1 MARQNSRQQSL
12 FNVRQFVPQPF
23 EPGSLYDVLEQ
34 FGDLIIYR
42 SDFEEADPSL
52 GGNEGWCPVLLSKL
66 ELLRGKNGWSD
77 RQAVDMASN
86 HLKVKACL
94 GLGVER
100 RGPSQPTLSRHRAR
114 MQKLG
119 LDAVYHQRLSDVL
132 RVVGLLQAD
141 EPVLIDSVPIDGAG
155 QQLDTYN
162 LLAGAI
168 RQGVMRLSEACAQ
181 PASEVAKTL
190 GMTRYLA
197 RSAKGAFEVDWD
209 DEASRREFVSLLVND
224 AGRINAALDAQ
235 LQASA
240 AQASAAGAAAVPA
253 VDNGSH
259 EPGDQ
264 LPLVASKPA
273 AASLSAPAPVTPTP
287 CDAAQEDSESAEG
300 THAAASSPDAAC
312 AGEEACP
319 LADASDGQAQPA
331 EPPDPITAKMKA
343 TMATLEDI
351 IAHDIEFDGSGQV
364 KGIRQKAAGDRRI
377 SLTDPDMRHGRKS
390 ASRLIAGYK
399 AQIVSS
405 VEHGFIVATK
415 VFAAN
420 GHDGDQLPELVQQL
434 EERGQKPP
442 WWAGDH
448 AYGTLRNHR
457 YVAMRKEQGD
467 DIELIARMSRPANG
481 GRYTKDEFDYDF
493 DTHELTCSQ
502 GQRIAATRWE
512 QQGGRKGR
520 LFVFPPQSCHGCPS
534 RTQCVSPTSKSQARS
549 VFVVEEEER
558 LIREHLR
565 RRQEPA
571 FRDKLRKRP
580 HVERVI
586 AGFAQCGG
594 KQATRFGLENVA
606 FDANISALAYNLRL
620 LGSLL
625 RDNPELRAQLCALVL
640 LFCRALLALLLTW
653 RCPRP
658 LQRHLSASPA

>member
-12 FNVRQFVPQPF
+12 FGVRQFVPQPF

-34 FGDLIIYR
+34 FGDLIMSR

-77 RQAVDMASN
+77 RQSVDMASN

-119 LDAVYHQRLSDVL
+119 LDKVYHQRLSEVL
-132 RVVGLLQAD
+132 QVVGLLRAD

-168 RQGVMRLSEACAQ
+168 RQGVMRLSEARAQ
-181 PASEVAKTL
+181 PVCEVAKTL
-190 GMTRYLA
+190 GMSRYLA

-209 DEASRREFVSLLVND
+209 DEASRREFLSQLVSD

-240 AQASAAGAAAVPA
+240 QQACADGTAATPAAG
-253 VDNGSH
+253 NGCH

-264 LPLVASKPA
+264 PPLVAREPA
-273 AASLSAPAPVTPTP
+273 AAAPRA
-287 CDAAQEDSESAEG
+287 CDAAQDGESAEG
-300 THAAASSPDAAC
+300 AHAAASSPDAAC
-312 AGEEACP
+312 ADEDACP
-319 LADASDGQAQPA
+319 GTDASHDESQPTEPA
-331 EPPDPITAKMKA
+331 EPITAKMKA
-343 TMATLEDI
+343 AMETLEDI
-351 IAHDIEFDGSGQV
+351 IAHDIEFDGNSQV
-364 KGIRQKAAGDRRI
+364 KGIRQQAAGHRRI

-405 VEHGFIVATK
+405 LQHGFILATK

-420 GHDGDQLPELVQQL
+420 GHDGDHLPELVQEL
-434 EERGQKPP
+434 EQRGHQPP

-448 AYGTLRNHR
+448 AHGTLRNHR
-457 YVAMRKEQGD
+457 YVAMRRAQGD
-467 DIELIARMSRPANG
+467 DIELIARMSRPTNG

-493 DTHELTCSQ
+493 DTHELVCPQ
-502 GQRIAATRWE
+502 GQRIEAARWE
-512 QQGGRKGR
+512 RQGGRKGR

-534 RTQCVSPTSKSQARS
+534 RTRCVSPTSKSQVRS

-565 RRQEPA
+565 RREEAP
-571 FRDKLRKRP
+571 FREKLRKRP

-594 KQATRFGLENVA
+594 KQATRFGLDNVA

-625 RDNPELRAQLCALVL
+625 RDNPELRAQLCALVHF
-640 LFCRALLALLLTW
+640 FCRALLALVLTW
-653 RCPRP
+653 RCPRSV
-658 LQRHLSASPA
+658 QRHLSVSPA